1 MNRLLFAVALFCAA
15 SMFAQERDAP
25 EITLDFSLSPGP
37 WALCQVYPQYCLSP
51 EQQASAQSVFTV
63 RTSAGPKITGF
74 HIVLTHADGSTQI
87 FEIPRNDQPLGL
99 NADGTRFMETA
110 VFLVT
115 GTTASKSIEVGATR
129 AVVTRKQVF

>member
-1 MNRLLFAVALFCAA
+1 MNRLLFVLALLCVP
-15 SMFAQERDAP
+15 MFAQERDAP
-25 EITLDFSLSPGP
+25 DITLDFSLSPGP

-51 EQQASAQSVFTV
+51 EQQSSAQSVFTV
-63 RTSAGPKITGF
+63 RTSAGPEITGY

-115 GTTASKSIEVGATR
+115 GTVASKSIEVGATR